1 MHNFVIQAMAAVWA
15 AYHKYA
21 EQENWKPADG
31 NTQSWLYDA
40 ACLLDILA
48 HDERLL
54 AIFDDYYA
62 HSQKLPWNRRND
74 YPAEQEPSYV
84 AVERLF
90 AIWSEMAVDEEPP
103 PEVATLIRNRELGT
117 DDSISFMAFCNAW
130 EKAKR
135 TLQTEENNG
144 KTV

>member
-1 MHNFVIQAMAAVWA
+1 V
-15 AYHKYA
+15 
-21 EQENWKPADG
+21 
-31 NTQSWLYDA
+31 
-40 ACLLDILA
+40 DI
-48 HDERLL
+48 
-54 AIFDDYYA
+54 
-62 HSQKLPWNRRND
+62 
-74 YPAEQEPSYV
+74 
-84 AVERLF
+84 ERLF

-103 PEVATLIRNRELGT
+103 PEVATLIRNKELGT